1 MIRLVLDTN
10 VVVSGVLRPR
20 GPCAALLASVLND
33 QSTLVLDAR
42 VFEEYS
48 EVLARPKFGLPQG
61 AVRSLLQGLHDLST
75 WVLAAPLP
83 PDLLPD
89 PDDLP
94 FLELARTA
102 DALLVTGNLRHFP
115 SESRRS
121 IEVLDP
127 GEALRRVTAPA
138 IRL

>member
-10 VVVSGVLRPR
+10 VVVSGVLTPR
-20 GPCAALLASVLND
+20 GPCAGLLASVLND
-33 QSTLVLDAR
+33 RSTLFLDAR
-42 VFEEYS
+42 IFQEYA

-61 AVRSLLQGLHDLST
+61 AVKSLLQGLHDLST

-94 FLELARTA
+94 FLELAHTA
-102 DALLVTGNLRHFP
+102 EAILVTGNLRHFP
-115 SESRRS
+115 SEHRRGV
-121 IEVLDP
+121 EVLDP
-127 GEALRRVTAPA
+127 GEALRRVA
-138 IRL
+138 I